1 MRALQ
6 DGDALNGGTPQ
17 VWDLFVPV
25 LRPRGREFLQVG
37 NLPRCPRCGE
47 LEYMPNVDG
56 DDGAAKLLRYTPY
69 LYTQWKLKQRPQFST
84 EITCP
89 PDCALMPHNLEQDY
103 IALMRNLEVA
113 QIPRLH
119 RTYAL

>member
-1 MRALQ
+1 
-6 DGDALNGGTPQ
+6 
-17 VWDLFVPV
+17 
-25 LRPRGREFLQVG
+25 
-37 NLPRCPRCGE
+37 
-47 LEYMPNVDG
+47 MPNVDG

-69 LYTQWKLKQRPQFST
+69 LYTQWKLKQRPRFST